1 MRHFNRIIAPA
12 VLFAVLAAAAHAAT
26 WPAAA
31 AVRARYASSD
41 AWLLDRDGE
50 PLQQVRLDPAVRR
63 LPWTPVAEISPALRE
78 AVLASEDRRFYEHAG
93 VDWQALGSAAW
104 QNLFRTG
111 GARGA
116 STITMQLAGLLEPAL
131 LGRGGQRTLRQK
143 WAQAQAAREIERSW
157 TKDEIL
163 EAYLN
168 LSTFRGELVGV
179 RAASEAL
186 FDAAPAALDRA
197 QSLLLAA
204 LLRGPNAGAA
214 SVARRACAL
223 GQAMARAAVKG
234 REAAPAAKTPEPSC
248 STLTAESLR
257 TLSGGAAIRLRH
269 DSAPHLAARVLN
281 RREQAG
287 LRLRSTLRADLQE
300 FANAALER
308 QIAELAG
315 RQVEDGAVLV
325 LDNATGDVLA
335 YVGSSGERSRAR
347 QVDGVQAHRQAGSTL
362 KPFLYE
368 LAIEREWLTA
378 ASLVD
383 DSPVNLATPA
393 GVYLPQDYDREFKGW
408 ISARTAL
415 ASSLNIPA
423 VRTLLLVTPDLFHER
438 LRALGF
444 DSLDRDAD
452 HYGYALALGGADVSL
467 LALANAYRTLA
478 NGGVAGGVRV
488 LADQP
493 QPARQRVLP
502 EGPAFIV
509 ADILADPSARA
520 PTFGFDSPLAT
531 RHWSAVKT
539 GTSKD
544 MRDNWCVGFT
554 SRYTVGV
561 WVGNFSGAP
570 MQDVSGITGA
580 APIWQELVN
589 YLHREERS
597 TPPQPPPRLLRSRV
611 DFEGGLEASRME
623 WFLPNTV
630 LATSGRA
637 GESALAA
644 RIVYPGEGTIIALD
658 PDIPAINQ
666 RVSLVA
672 QPPRKGL
679 TWRLGEERLGEGS
692 RIDWSPVAGR
702 HTLHLMLDESEQSRV
717 QFEVRG
723 AVRASPPSD

>member
-1 MRHFNRIIAPA
+1 LPYFSRIIAPG
-12 VLFAVLAAAAHAAT
+12 VLLALLAT
-26 WPAAA
+26 PAQATAWPAPAE
-31 AVRARYASSD
+31 VRARYVSSD
-41 AWLLDRDGE
+41 AWLLDRNGE
-50 PLQQVRLDPAVRR
+50 PLQQVRLDPTVRR
-63 LPWTPVAEISPALRE
+63 LPWTPIAEVSPALRE

-104 QNLFRTG
+104 QNLFRAR

-116 STITMQLAGLLEPAL
+116 STITMQLAGLLEPGE
-131 LGRGGQRTLRQK
+131 LGRGGRRTLRQK
-143 WAQAQAAREIERSW
+143 WAQAQAARELERSW

-186 FDAAPAALDRA
+186 FGTAPAALDRT

-204 LLRGPNAGAA
+204 LLRGPNAGVA
-214 SVARRACAL
+214 SVAQRACAL
-223 GQAMARAAVKG
+223 GQALAHTAAKSG
-234 REAAPAAKTPEPSC
+234 EAAHATKTTYPSC
-248 STLTAESLR
+248 SALAAESLR
-257 TLSGGAAIRLRH
+257 TLSGGALVRLRH

-300 FANAALER
+300 FANAALWR
-308 QIAELAG
+308 QITELAG
-315 RQVEDGAVLV
+315 RQVEDGAVVV

-347 QVDGVQAHRQAGSTL
+347 QVDGVLALRQAGSTL

-393 GVYLPQDYDREFKGW
+393 GVYLPQNYDHEFKGW
-408 ISARTAL
+408 ISVRTAL

-467 LALANAYRTLA
+467 LALANAYRTFA
-478 NGGVAGGVRV
+478 NGGVASGVRV

-493 QPARQRVLP
+493 EPAKQHVLP
-502 EGPAFIV
+502 AGPAFIV
-509 ADILADPSARA
+509 TDILADPSARA
-520 PTFGFDSPLAT
+520 LTFGFDSPLAA

-554 SRYTVGV
+554 SRYTIGV

-580 APIWQELVN
+580 APIWEELVN

-597 TPPQPPPRLLRSRV
+597 TPPRPPLELVHSHV
-611 DFEGGLEASRME
+611 DFEGGLESSRLE
-623 WFLPNTV
+623 WFLPSAQ

-637 GESALAA
+637 DESALAA

-658 PDIPAINQ
+658 PDIPSANQ
-666 RVSLVA
+666 LVSLVA
-672 QPPRKGL
+672 QPSHKGL
-679 TWRLGEERLGEGS
+679 TWRLDDERLGEGS

-702 HTLHLMLDESEQSRV
+702 HRLTLLLDEREQSRV

-723 AVRASPPSD
+723 AVKASQRSD